1 MTDVP
6 LAADVRRSRTAFI
19 RVGVIAP
26 FALLALAA
34 VVVLAWLPELPD
46 PIATHWGTD
55 GVDGFLPR
63 ATFLPVLLAVC
74 GGMLLFDVLLAV
86 VSPRMPQSSA
96 KPPVRAWSAT
106 SKLLGAMNLGLGA
119 GFALLLLSTA
129 GIQRGLADAADA
141 PDIGGWAALAV
152 PALTATMLVFRVRVD
167 QRGLRVRSLI
177 PWPRT
182 RIPLDDIDDV
192 ATVTIDPLREF
203 GGWGWRIAVDGRRGV
218 VLRAGEALQVT
229 RANGRVFIITVDGAA
244 EAAAALETVRLRS
257 KDDRS

>member
-6 LAADVRRSRTAFI
+6 LAVDVRRSRTAFI

-74 GGMLLFDVLLAV
+74 GGLLLFDVLLAV

-119 GFALLLLSTA
+119 GFALLLLSTD

-152 PALTATMLVFRVRVD
+152 PAMVVFAVV
-167 QRGLRVRSLI
+167 
-177 PWPRT
+177 
-182 RIPLDDIDDV
+182 
-192 ATVTIDPLREF
+192 
-203 GGWGWRIAVDGRRGV
+203 GWF
-218 VLRAGEALQVT
+218 LQPTSPDYGPV
-229 RANGRVFIITVDGAA
+229 
-244 EAAAALETVRLRS
+244 AAAALETVRLRS